1 MYKSF
6 EVRNFRCFN
15 KLQISDLKRVNLITG
30 VNNIGKTALLEAL
43 FLHCGADNPS
53 LALKVNSMRGI
64 EVMRVEFGGWAGA
77 PWNLLFHEFNTSET
91 IEMIGE
97 NTETGRRWLRLR
109 GFPGDLKLEKLAE
122 YIKYGRDDS
131 QQPLFAPSEF
141 QKGLYSSEG
150 AKVLEL
156 QYQDEKVVKNYYM
169 ILDPK
174 GIRVEPI
181 PPPPPFPGFYLST
194 RVNPLSKDEVERF
207 GALEVRGEQES
218 VLRVLQLI
226 EPGLKRLSVIV
237 VAGEPILHGDI
248 GSERLMPLPVMGEGM
263 VRLANLTIHIG
274 NASNGVVLVDE
285 IENGV
290 HHSVMPKVWKALL
303 ESARLFNTQI
313 FATTHSLEC
322 IKAAHKAFSQSVEY
336 DFRLHRLER
345 VKDEIRV
352 ITYDQEAL
360 GAAIDTGFEVR

>member
-6 EVRNFRCFN
+6 GVSNFRCFT
-15 KLQISDLKRVNLITG
+15 KLQISDLKRVNLVTG

-53 LALKVNSMRGI
+53 LALQVNSIRGI
-64 EVMRVEFGGWAGA
+64 EVVKVELGGWANA
-77 PWNLLFHEFNTSET
+77 PWDLLFHEFDTSKR
-91 IEMIGE
+91 IEMVGE
-97 NTETGRRWLRLR
+97 NAESGRRWLRLM
-109 GFPGDLKLEKLAE
+109 GLPGPVDLEKLAD
-122 YIKYGRDDS
+122 YIKYGRDKS
-131 QQPLFAPSEF
+131 QISLFAPSES

-156 QYQDEKVVKNYYM
+156 QYQDEKVQRNYYM
-169 ILDPK
+169 IVDPK

-181 PPPPPFPGFYLST
+181 PPSPPFPTFYLST
-194 RVNPLSKDEVERF
+194 RVNPLGKNEVERF
-207 GALEVRGEQES
+207 GALEIRGEQES
-218 VLRVLQLI
+218 VLRVLQLL
-226 EPGLKRLSVIV
+226 EPKLKRLSVVV

-248 GSERLMPLPVMGEGM
+248 GSEQLMPLPVMGEGM

-290 HHSVMPKVWKALL
+290 HHSILPKVWKALL
-303 ESARLFNTQI
+303 VSARQFNTQI

-322 IKAAHKAFSQSVEY
+322 IVAAHKAFSESVDY

-352 ITYDQEAL
+352 MTYDQEAL